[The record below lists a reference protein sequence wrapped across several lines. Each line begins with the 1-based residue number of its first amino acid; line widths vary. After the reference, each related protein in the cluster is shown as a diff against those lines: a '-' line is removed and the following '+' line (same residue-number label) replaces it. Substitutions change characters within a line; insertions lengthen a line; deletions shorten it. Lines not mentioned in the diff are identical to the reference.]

1 MNSTAPVGDWQCIGC
16 SMAMPSL
23 NWNENSE
30 EDPVDKDFTENM
42 RTSLTAMK
50 QDILDKLVA
59 TNAEFRAI
67 VEEMDPK
74 DFADVASD
82 DVDRKMI
89 EALGSQDL
97 KRLRSIEAAL
107 VRIQQGRY
115 GSCMMCS
122 KRIPRERLV
131 ALPYAVLCID
141 CQKSEERRNR

>member
-1 MNSTAPVGDWQCIGC
+1 M
-16 SMAMPSL
+16 
-23 NWNENSE
+23 
-30 EDPVDKDFTENM
+30 DKDFTEKM
-42 RTSLTAMK
+42 RESLTEMK
-50 QDILDKLVA
+50 QEILDKLIA
-59 TNAEFRAI
+59 TNADFRAI

-115 GSCMMCS
+115 GSCMKCS
-122 KRIPRERLV
+122 KRIPQERLE